1 MELRRCPL
9 WLWGGIPGLDG
20 MPPCSRPNE
29 RSAVPATTIAY
40 SVSPLLAAASRRLS
54 ASSPCHWSLTLVLPL
69 PAIGLLLRG
78 HAVVD
83 AAAGA
88 VHRRANDTQGAALPH
103 QPIGG
108 LHVRA
113 VGEVDAVRRPPGLA
127 AVVAALAGRV
137 GLHGA
142 GDAQRPVLDRK

>member
-29 RSAVPATTIAY
+29 RSAAPATTIAY

-54 ASSPCHWSLTLVLPL
+54 ATSPCHWSLTLELSL

-78 HAVVD
+78 
-83 AAAGA
+83 
-88 VHRRANDTQGAALPH
+88 Q
-103 QPIGG
+103 
-108 LHVRA
+108 
-113 VGEVDAVRRPPGLA
+113 
-127 AVVAALAGRV
+127 AVVAAAAGPLPRPAHDTQRA
-137 GLHGA
+137 GLPH
-142 GDAQRPVLDRK
+142 QTI